1 MNLIEK
7 YNISEHDLYVLSS
20 IELQKSK
27 EKLFSMHKEKLK
39 ARSMQ
44 VLKPYNVQFMHLG
57 SLISEI
63 SANKYAQREDL
74 ITKYGEIKLDEI
86 KTSYGLTIKILLVI
100 LIIGAGIAYSQYA
113 GKLKAEAAVGRT
125 WRGRDTYN
133 ALGNIYTAEY
143 ALKISAKGASA
154 DDGYSYELIRD
165 VYENGYFQQSY
176 EFKGDLGSKPEKY
189 ETSAATDG
197 YRMLWMFQDRSFG
210 ILTNK
215 GNPLNSDG
223 HLEIQQLV
231 NGHVIVLR

>member
-1 MNLIEK
+1 MSLIEK
-7 YNISEHDLYVLSS
+7 YNISEHDLYVLSA

-27 EKLFSMHKEKLK
+27 EKFFSTNKEKLK

-44 VLKPYNVQFMHLG
+44 VLKPYKVQFMHLG
-57 SLISEI
+57 GLISEI
-63 SANKYAQREDL
+63 SANNYAQREDL
-74 ITKYGEIKLDEI
+74 VSKYGEIKLEAI
-86 KTSYGLTIKILLVI
+86 QTSYGPTLKILLVI
-100 LIIGAGIAYSQYA
+100 LIIGGGIAYSQYA
-113 GKLKAEAAVGRT
+113 GKLKADAALGRT
-125 WRGRDTYN
+125 WRGRDTYT

-143 ALKISAKGASA
+143 SLKISAKGASA
-154 DDGYSYELIRD
+154 DEGYSYELIRD

-223 HLEIQQLV
+223 HLEIQHLV